1 MGKIRHIAIT
11 AEDPFVTAELFKKAL
26 GLQEISRGD
35 SDLAREVYL
44 TDGYLNI
51 AIVCWKRTQE
61 TPNPYPDGY
70 GRDPSAAAARGSFQA
85 HRQYALL
92 REEIAACRRQ
102 VRPLGTRMGDP
113 AGNPLALEASGVRKD
128 YTKDGRTLAVLD
140 VERFSVRDGEFV
152 TVIGPSGCGKT
163 TLLRII
169 AGLIPYDQ
177 GEVTIDGRPV
187 TGPGP
192 ERAVV
197 FQNFALMPWADVLT
211 NVTFGLDIRGTP
223 KDECQAKA
231 RELIKL
237 VGLEGFEK
245 RLPKE
250 LSGGMQQRVGLAR
263 ALAVNPQ
270 ILLMDEPFGALDEQT
285 RRLLQEQLLRLWEQE
300 RKTVVFI
307 THSMDEA
314 VMLGDRVTLMTP
326 RPGRVKEIIDVP
338 LKRPRLREL
347 EKSSLFLEVK
357 EYLWENLRAMQVE

>member
-1 MGKIRHIAIT
+1 MI
-11 AEDPFVTAELFKKAL
+11 
-26 GLQEISRGD
+26 
-35 SDLAREVYL
+35 
-44 TDGYLNI
+44 
-51 AIVCWKRTQE
+51 
-61 TPNPYPDGY
+61 
-70 GRDPSAAAARGSFQA
+70 
-85 HRQYALL
+85 
-92 REEIAACRRQ
+92 Q
-102 VRPLGTRMGDP
+102 VRGLSKEFATFDNGSSGV
-113 AGNPLALEASGVRKD
+113 LALSNIDFE
-128 YTKDGRTLAVLD
+128 
-140 VERFSVRDGEFV
+140 VRDNEFI

-169 AGLIPYDQ
+169 AGLIPYDE

-223 KDECQAKA
+223 KDECQAKG
-231 RELIKL
+231 RELIKQ

-263 ALAVNPQ
+263 ALAVDPQ

-338 LKRPRLREL
+338 LKRPRLREW

-357 EYLWENLRAMQVE
+357 EYLWENLRAMQIE